1 MKIRMFGVVCLSILV
16 IVLTSLLMVNAL
28 SDENEELVNDLRW
41 KYYGSG
47 FITTETQIDWLEY
60 DINIDYEWWSMTFD
74 DETGIL
80 YVETQDGKWF
90 VEMKA
95 VEGNNNGNDD

>member
-1 MKIRMFGVVCLSILV
+1 MKKRTRFILQW
-16 IVLTSLLMVNAL
+16 IWIIPLLIWFVLTAYAGL
-28 SDENEELVNDLRW
+28 SNETEELVNDLRW
-41 KYYGSG
+41 KHSG
-47 FITTETQIDWLEY
+47 FITTETQNIIEY
-60 DINIDYEWWSMTFD
+60 DSNIVYEWWSMTFD